1 MKQTLLTICL
11 ILFALPI
18 WGQTTFSGGN
28 ISGGKIG
35 STDTEGSWAGKTK
48 APYEFITIEGQI
60 PLTRKYDLTPTK
72 SDILLT
78 DTRIYEYPHCED
90 SIKSNK
96 RLYPYDPSSVE
107 SLTKKIAVK
116 DINDVIDF
124 SDGDDKGPSDVFGM
138 TINKAHMA
146 CLEDGLSG
154 CSSIW
159 VAMNILS
166 KADAFT
172 KNTKAGNSLETYF
185 QTIHRMLKPL
195 LAAYSTASQKLG
207 RHKKDEIFKVWMK
220 EAIFQNTYNPF
231 ADKGTRDRDLVRE
244 KPVRTYGPKYKKM
257 GRDPAQNHSLQ
268 SGLIAMMYG
277 VLWEDEHLY
286 QVGLDSYLITLE
298 SVNEDG
304 VLELEAIRG
313 GSGLFYSGATLHTLL
328 QIREIAKNQGHF
340 LDELFI
346 ETNRIHDVA
355 SFLLDVVENEKLIL
369 KYAKANRTNSMCNTY
384 QKQCFHDNKR
394 DTAFGWVTIYLKN
407 FPNHENSKRI
417 IKFYEEL
424 VSSQPINDMR
434 KENLNA
440 VIKGN
445 FNHEPFRHNLT
456 YPTKN
461 DEKDSYDF
469 KIFPQDTNWNIGS
482 PRCMFDR
489 RSK

>member
-1 MKQTLLTICL
+1 MFR
-11 ILFALPI
+11 LFGLSLVGLMLAGI
-18 WGQTTFSGGN
+18 A
-28 ISGGKIG
+28 
-35 STDTEGSWAGKTK
+35 DTEGAWAGNWNKSNNQTK
-48 APYEFITIEGQI
+48 APYEFIEVEGQI
-60 PLTRKYDLTPTK
+60 PLTRTYDLTPTK

-78 DTRIYEYPHCED
+78 NVGSYEYPNCKD
-90 SIKSNK
+90 SIKGNK
-96 RLYPYDPSSVE
+96 HLYPYDIGSVVE
-107 SLTKKIAVK
+107 LSNSLAVK
-116 DINDVIDF
+116 NINDVIDF
-124 SDGDDKGPSDVFGM
+124 TGPDGDDGGLSDKFSM

-146 CLEDGLSG
+146 CLTGDHTG
-154 CSSIW
+154 CLSIW
-159 VAMNILS
+159 SAMNILS
-166 KADAFT
+166 KASAFT
-172 KNTKAGNSLETYF
+172 KNTKAGKTPETYF
-185 QTIHRMLKPL
+185 QTIHRLLKPL
-195 LAAYSTASQKLG
+195 LAAYSTASQQLG
-207 RHKKDEIFKVWMK
+207 RHKKDELFKSWVK

-244 KPVRTYGPKYKKM
+244 KAVRAYRPKYAYFGK
-257 GRDPAQNHSLQ
+257 DPAQNHSLQ
-268 SGLIAMMYG
+268 SGLAAMMYG

-340 LDELFI
+340 LDKQYP
-346 ETNRIHDVA
+346 ETKNIHDVA

-369 KYAKANRTNSMCNTY
+369 KYAKVNIVNSMCNTY
-384 QKQCFHDNKR
+384 RKQCFHDNNR
-394 DTAFGWVTIYLKN
+394 DTAFGWVTIYLQN

-417 IKFYEEL
+417 FKFYEEL
-424 VSSQPINDMR
+424 VSNQQIQEKR

-445 FNHEPFRHNLT
+445 FNHQPFRHNLT
-456 YPTKN
+456 YPTKW
-461 DEKDSYDF
+461 DKQDSLSF
-469 KIFPQDTNWNIGS
+469 QMFPTDTNWNMGS